1 MRQRDCAPSWNWNGV
16 KRGITSRPS
25 LHLDEGVVR
34 TRTRPPEGGRSPR
47 RPGLQAFVPLDH
59 ALARRCHGRHRRS
72 VATQR
77 THGRNPRGKDTAPE
91 LAVRRIAHGMGLR
104 FRLHR
109 RNMPGRP
116 DLVFP
121 RHRLAVFVHGCLWH
135 QHQGCRFAHIPKSR
149 VAFWKEK
156 FAANVARDKRNIAA
170 LRGLGWRVLVIWE
183 CQVGNAALVPA

>member
-1 MRQRDCAPSWNWNGV
+1 MADIVDVQ
-16 KRGITSRPS
+16 
-25 LHLDEGVVR
+25 
-34 TRTRPPEGGRSPR
+34 
-47 RPGLQAFVPLDH
+47 
-59 ALARRCHGRHRRS
+59 RRS
-72 VATQR
+72 ELMA
-77 THGRNPRGKDTAPE
+77 GIRGKDTAPE

-109 RNMPGRP
+109 RNLPGRP

-121 RHRLAVFVHGCLWH
+121 RHRLAVFVHGCFWH

-149 VAFWKEK
+149 VSFWTGK

-183 CQVGNAALVPA
+183 CQVGNTALIQDKLAALVPHD